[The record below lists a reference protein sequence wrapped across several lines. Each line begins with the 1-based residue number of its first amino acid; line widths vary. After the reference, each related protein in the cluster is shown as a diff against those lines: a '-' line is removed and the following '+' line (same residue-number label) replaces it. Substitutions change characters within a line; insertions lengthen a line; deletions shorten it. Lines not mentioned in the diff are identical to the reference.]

1 MNNRTKTIHVVAVTD
16 KAALRKVLEEL
27 ASQEQARQVK
37 LTDGKSE
44 VVKP

>member
-1 MNNRTKTIHVVAVTD
+1 MSNRTKTVHVVVVTD
-16 KAALRKVLEEL
+16 KAALRKVLEEF

-37 LTDGKSE
+37 LTDGKSD